1 MNTLS
6 EITEQLIRQAHL
18 KPGMRILDIGC
29 GGGEV
34 TRAIADRIG
43 PTCTVVGIDANA
55 AALASA
61 AEATDPVLY
70 GNVTYRLCNLSELP
84 LDLGTFDAILGRR
97 VLMYVP
103 RVEDVIPRLLSVL
116 RPGGRIA
123 LQEHDT
129 TMTPGRVG
137 DWPVH
142 DQVHA
147 WLWES
152 VKREGANP
160 RLGFALPSML
170 SRAGAEVQS
179 VWAQAIFSGY
189 EAGWH
194 HRLHD
199 LIKMMQPR
207 LLASGV
213 VTEGEI
219 DLPTLERRLTAERDA
234 HETAYVTDMAVCIIA
249 QRPA

>member
-1 MNTLS
+1 MDLLS
-6 EITEQLIRQAHL
+6 EITEQLLRRANL

-29 GGGEV
+29 GSGEI
-34 TRAIADRIG
+34 TRAIADRVG
-43 PTCTVVGIDANA
+43 PTCTVVGLDGSP
-55 AALASA
+55 AALATA
-61 AEATDPVLY
+61 VEATDPTLY
-70 GNVTYRLCNLSELP
+70 KNLTYQLCNLSELP
-84 LDLGTFDAILGRR
+84 LELGTFDAIVGRR

-103 RVEDVIPRLLSVL
+103 DLEKVIPLLLSIL

-152 VKREGANP
+152 VEREGANP
-160 RLGFALPSML
+160 RLGFTLPSML
-170 SRAGAEVQS
+170 SRAGSEVLS

-199 LIKMMQPR
+199 LVKMMQPR
-207 LLASGV
+207 LVASGV
-213 VTEGEI
+213 VAEGEI
-219 DLPTLERRLTAERDA
+219 DLPTLERRLAAERDA

-249 QRPA
+249 QRSA